1 MKMETNTPVA
11 LKTIPVSIIS
21 MIFGIC
27 SIVFSCFFVGLAF
40 GIVAL
45 ILASKGNKIYN
56 ANPAIYSKGSL
67 SMIKTG
73 KITGIIGTII
83 SGVYIIFWIIMAT
96 FFATSGGMHHMFDY
110 M

>member
-1 MKMETNTPVA
+1 METNQPVA
-11 LKTIPVSIIS
+11 LKTLPVSIIS

-45 ILASKGNKIYN
+45 ILASKGSKIYN
-56 ANPAIYSKGSL
+56 ANPSIYSKGSL

-73 KITGIIGTII
+73 KITGLIGTII
-83 SGVYIIFWIIMAT
+83 SGVYIIFWIIMVT
-96 FFATSGGMHHMFDY
+96 FFAASGGTWYMLDY